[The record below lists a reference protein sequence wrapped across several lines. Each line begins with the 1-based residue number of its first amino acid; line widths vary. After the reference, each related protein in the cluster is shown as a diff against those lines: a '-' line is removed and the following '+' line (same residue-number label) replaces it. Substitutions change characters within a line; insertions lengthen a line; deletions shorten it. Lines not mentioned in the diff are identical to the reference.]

1 MDKKRSNIT
10 DFHRQRERI
19 RRITVGSLVV
29 ALVFILGSCE
39 WLTPRDANGPR
50 SAASR
55 ITQEGRGATGAGAR
69 SRSALEAPTGWAE
82 GRR

>member
-29 ALVFILGSCE
+29 AMVFILGSCE

-55 ITQEGRGATGAGAR
+55 ISQDGRGTAGAGPR
-69 SRSALEAPTGWAE
+69 SRSALDPAGGLGE